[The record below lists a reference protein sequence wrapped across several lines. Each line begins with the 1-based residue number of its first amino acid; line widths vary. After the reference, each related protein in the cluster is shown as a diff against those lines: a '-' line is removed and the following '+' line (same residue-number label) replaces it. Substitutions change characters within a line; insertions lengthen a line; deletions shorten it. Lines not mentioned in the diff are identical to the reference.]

1 MHCTSENTVTHHG
14 HHLLPLVSAHF
25 HKPASVE
32 IKSLEVIFKDNKR
45 LMSVTAYTYLPRLTT
60 YPRFEGGVHCDA
72 ALALSFDAEVDNS
85 VDILGRTCSMLPISN
100 IEYLSISAPDM
111 VRSVNWG
118 ELFQRCAK
126 LTAIEAMGRGTSG
139 LLKDLT
145 PPKPKRA
152 TPVGKVRKRKLDS
165 RGVPAPAPSNNA
177 ATAEMPIPIFPRL
190 ASLFLIELD
199 FGEPAQPSGT
209 LYGVL
214 STTLRRRK
222 ACKVPLKMLNI
233 QYGSITTNLAN
244 ALGKLVPE
252 FLWSREEW
260 PPFDEFDDLPD
271 VMSTEDR

>member
-1 MHCTSENTVTHHG
+1 M
-14 HHLLPLVSAHF
+14 
-25 HKPASVE
+25 KSV
-32 IKSLEVIFKDNKR
+32 KVIFKDNKHF
-45 LMSVTAYTYLPRLTT
+45 MSFTAYTCHPRLTC
-60 YPRFEGGVHCDA
+60 PPSEDGVHGDA
-72 ALALSFDAEVDNS
+72 ALALSFDAEVDNN
-85 VDILGRTCSMLPISN
+85 VDILGRVCSMLPISN

-152 TPVGKVRKRKLDS
+152 TPVGKVSKRKLDS
-165 RGVPAPAPSNNA
+165 GGVPAPSNNA
-177 ATAEMPIPIFPRL
+177 ATAKMPMPIFPRL
-190 ASLFLIELD
+190 ASLFLIMLY

-209 LYGVL
+209 LFGVL

-222 ACKVPLKMLNI
+222 ACKVPLKELNI
-233 QYGSITTNLAN
+233 EHCSITTNQAN

-252 FLWSREEW
+252 FLCSWEDCPS
-260 PPFDEFDDLPD
+260 FDEFDDLPD